1 MFFHLNIPLVNMLIC
16 TFTRAGIPEEKNQ
29 IPVFLDPLMERM
41 DVLLRCKTNLIEQ
54 VVPSVV

>member
-1 MFFHLNIPLVNMLIC
+1 MLIC
-16 TFTRAGIPEEKNQ
+16 TTTRAGIPEEKKNQ
-29 IPVFLDPLMERM
+29 IPVFLDPLIERM